1 MEEGEVG
8 NPHCAKAMYEVLLA
22 LASANIYFLPVKR
35 GRWEGVNICK
45 DQNKITMGLIH

>member
-8 NPHCAKAMYEVLLA
+8 NFYCVKVMYEVLLV
-22 LASANIYFLPVKR
+22 LVSVNIYFLLVKR

-45 DQNKITMGLIH
+45 D